1 MTDALDFTPLAN
13 AIEALDDALTVL
25 ADTAWFDAQPSA
37 VRNTLV
43 SGAMQSVEFVYELAI
58 KSLRRS
64 LEHYFAETSPV
75 DAMSFRSLI
84 RTAAERGLI
93 DQVEPWFAYRDMR
106 NITAHTYDRAKARSV
121 LSQAGGLLADARE
134 LCRRLTALA

>member
-1 MTDALDFTPLAN
+1 MTDALDFTPLARV
-13 AIEALDDALTVL
+13 IDALDDALGVL
-25 ADTAWFDAQPSA
+25 ADKPWFDVQPLP

-43 SGAMQSVEFVYELAI
+43 SGAVQSVEFVYELAI

-64 LEHYFAETSPV
+64 LEHYFADVTPV
-75 DAMSFRSLI
+75 DAMSFRTLI

-106 NITAHTYDRAKARSV
+106 NVTAHTYDRAKAQAV
-121 LSQAGGLLADARE
+121 LAQAAALAGDARA
-134 LCRRLTALA
+134 LCARLTALS